1 MSDMDE
7 ETIKFRR
14 LFENIEENEVE
25 DDLMNVS
32 GGSTDKDEVMLRF
45 IETSSKR

>member
-7 ETIKFRR
+7 ETIKARR
-14 LFENIEENEVE
+14 LFENIDEENEVE

-32 GGSTDKDEVMLRF
+32 GGSTDKDEAMF
-45 IETSSKR
+45 

>member
-7 ETIKFRR
+7 ETIEARR
-14 LFENIEENEVE
+14 LFENIDEENGVE

-32 GGSTDKDEVMLRF
+32 GGSTDEDEAK
-45 IETSSKR
+45 SKHLPTR